1 MGEDIVTWFL
11 VGKIKKNRL
20 EDVRRSWEGS
30 KMELEELGWEN
41 VERLIWL
48 WVGPGGGML

>member
-1 MGEDIVTWFL
+1 MGGRQIVTWFL
-11 VGKIKKNRL
+11 VGEIKKRL
-20 EDVRRSWEGS
+20 EELRRSWEGS
-30 KMELEELGWEN
+30 KIELVELGWEN